1 MSGLS
6 QDLREHATD
15 MFHVDMDVTVV
26 TRSRVIDY
34 LHLTSLSVSTMV
46 PQENDLVLE
55 NLPNVASP
63 SYDRIIPHVVTPRDV
78 VYNPLPMSMV
88 ITKG

>member
-46 PQENDLVLE
+46 PQEN
-55 NLPNVASP
+55 LPNVASP
-63 SYDRIIPHVVTPRDV
+63 SYDRIIPHVVTP
-78 VYNPLPMSMV
+78 
-88 ITKG
+88 

>member
-1 MSGLS
+1 MITIV
-6 QDLREHATD
+6 REHATD

-26 TRSRVIDY
+26 TRSRVIGY
-34 LHLTSLSVSTMV
+34 LRLTSLSVSTMV

-63 SYDRIIPHVVTPRDV
+63 SYDRIIPHVVTP
-78 VYNPLPMSMV
+78 
-88 ITKG
+88 